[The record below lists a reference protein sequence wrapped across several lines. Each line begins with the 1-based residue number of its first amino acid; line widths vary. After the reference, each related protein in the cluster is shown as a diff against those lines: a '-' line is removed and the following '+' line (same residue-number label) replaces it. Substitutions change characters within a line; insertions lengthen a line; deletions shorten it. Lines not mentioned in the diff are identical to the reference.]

1 MEILLHQLRVE
12 RKPLPQLQVPGKSI
26 AAVNNQRQRLKRAGW
41 LGEAFAGRELVPWTI
56 CELKQ
61 LTKLTREYGFSAA
74 FIAQLQL
81 IPGRT
86 VHAVSKMMTRHGLG
100 NPDVK
105 RRAQNAQRLTAQQ
118 RRQLPQFLLHEGRF
132 MPSVRVSA
140 EWGLAQQTVNA
151 YRRRFGVPLSW
162 DEARS
167 SQDYKLNQQNRG
179 HAFSEQLHRRWAEW
193 RVTRE
198 KRLHAL
204 KAALQR
210 SPNPPPAR
218 SCCACGEQ
226 WFATKD
232 FFYVTSKRGGNSF
245 CMSHIC
251 RLCRSAK
258 RRDKKG
264 FAGYQRILSDRSV
277 TGGQPS

>member
-1 MEILLHQLRVE
+1 
-12 RKPLPQLQVPGKSI
+12 
-26 AAVNNQRQRLKRAGW
+26 
-41 LGEAFAGRELVPWTI
+41 
-56 CELKQ
+56 
-61 LTKLTREYGFSAA
+61 
-74 FIAQLQL
+74 
-81 IPGRT
+81 
-86 VHAVSKMMTRHGLG
+86 MTRHGLG
-100 NPDVK
+100 NPEVK

-118 RRQLPQFLLHEGRF
+118 RRQLPQFLLNEGRF

-151 YRRRFGVPLSW
+151 YRRRFGVPLSL

-226 WFATKD
+226 WFATKI
-232 FFYVTSKRGGNSF
+232 FSMLRANAVGIPSVCLT
-245 CMSHIC
+245 
-251 RLCRSAK
+251 
-258 RRDKKG
+258 
-264 FAGYQRILSDRSV
+264 FAGCADPRSV
-277 TGGQPS
+277 ATRRALRAINEYYRIAA